1 MVKTDL
7 KHTGQSKSN
16 MHNRATSICVL
27 QMSMSW
33 LTDTRKLHHKAHVL
47 QVLKST
53 AVRGYANTLAYY
65 NQEYATKDAMNI
77 GRLHTYLSG
86 GSRLALQS
94 RMCPW
99 TLVQA
104 TLYGVAYTV
113 VLQAVNINCYRTAC

>member
-1 MVKTDL
+1 M
-7 KHTGQSKSN
+7 
-16 MHNRATSICVL
+16 C
-27 QMSMSW
+27 W

-86 GSRLALQS
+86 GSRLARQPCLAS
-94 RMCPW
+94 ALHLLVD
-99 TLVQA
+99 TL
-104 TLYGVAYTV
+104 TNRTV
-113 VLQAVNINCYRTAC
+113 WCCVHF